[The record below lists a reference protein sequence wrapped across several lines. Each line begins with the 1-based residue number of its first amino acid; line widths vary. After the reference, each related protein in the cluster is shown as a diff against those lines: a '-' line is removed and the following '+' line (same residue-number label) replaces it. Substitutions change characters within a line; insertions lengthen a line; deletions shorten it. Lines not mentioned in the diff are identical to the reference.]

1 MKYFG
6 QTVYNEPPL
15 VLSEP
20 TYMRDGINNVMYEM
34 FVTIFGLILPT
45 IEGALVSQTTKSPR
59 VSTDCLRCLLD
70 R

>member
-1 MKYFG
+1 M
-6 QTVYNEPPL
+6 
-15 VLSEP
+15 LSEP